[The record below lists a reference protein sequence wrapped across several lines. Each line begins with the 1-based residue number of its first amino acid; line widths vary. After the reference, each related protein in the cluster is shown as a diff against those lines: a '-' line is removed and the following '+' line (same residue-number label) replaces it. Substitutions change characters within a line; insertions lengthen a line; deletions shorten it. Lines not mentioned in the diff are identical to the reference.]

1 MYFVHTGDNE
11 DDNDPAQ
18 RTRPTLQFLSCTYIY
33 IYVYIYVYRSYR
45 RTLVSRRT
53 FKQTRGRGRK
63 SAHANPNPLVNVYI
77 YIFFE
82 MVATLKAAGACVV
95 CLWKLATSV
104 TVL

>member
-1 MYFVHTGDNE
+1 MCMYM
-11 DDNDPAQ
+11 
-18 RTRPTLQFLSCTYIY
+18 CI
-33 IYVYIYVYRSYR
+33 YRSYR

-63 SAHANPNPLVNVYI
+63 SAHANRNSLVNVYIYI

-82 MVATLKAAGACVV
+82 MVATLKAAGTCVV

-104 TVL
+104 TVLYGQFTQWKRPCI